1 MVGHLTQST
10 EVVAPAL
17 DDLATLRAVWDR
29 SADATA
35 LSDENGI
42 VLAVN
47 PAYCRLYGFAADQ
60 LVGSS
65 FAVIFPEEERA
76 DAELQYRQ
84 IFQRGEE
91 SSHESHV
98 QSADQVDLI
107 VDARASFIQ
116 RDGGGVAMLSTIRD
130 ITAQRR
136 AEAERDSVVAS
147 ASHDL
152 RQPLAL
158 IKARSELILR
168 ELTDDLTIAE
178 LKRHLLA
185 IAGSV
190 DDLSE
195 QLASLADAVQVG
207 GGVPVQIEP
216 EPVEIV
222 TWLREIVAT
231 HQASSVAHV
240 LRVDVPTAPVFALID
255 KVRMRR
261 VLNNLL
267 SNALKYSPI
276 GGEIVVRACT
286 EVTGHDTVHLVI
298 EVADHGIGI
307 PAADLPHIFKPHHRG
322 VNAVA
327 SAVGSGL
334 GLAGVLAIIHQHGG
348 NIEVDSEEGAGT
360 TFRLYVPLIGSAA
373 TTRGLGEMP
382 RYATQ
387 PKGPDTASLVP

>member
-1 MVGHLTQST
+1 MQAT
-10 EVVAPAL
+10 EVVAPML

-29 SADATA
+29 SADAMA
-35 LSDENGI
+35 LSDQNGI

-47 PAYCRLYGFAADQ
+47 PAYCHLYGFAPDQ
-60 LVGSS
+60 LVGRS
-65 FAVIFPEEERA
+65 FALIFPEEARA
-76 DAELQYRQ
+76 DAELQYRE

-116 RDGGGVAMLSTIRD
+116 RHGQRVAMLSTIRD

-136 AEAERDSVVAS
+136 AEAERDALVAS

-158 IKARSELILR
+158 IKARAELILR
-168 ELTDDLTIAE
+168 QMSDDLTVAD

-195 QLASLADAVQVG
+195 QLASLVDAVQVRA
-207 GGVPVQIEP
+207 GVPVQIEP
-216 EPVEIV
+216 EPVEV
-222 TWLREIVAT
+222 TAWLREIVAT
-231 HQASSVAHV
+231 HQASTATHV
-240 LRVDVPTAPVFALID
+240 LRIDVPTTPVVVPID
-255 KVRMRR
+255 KLRMRR

-267 SNALKYSPI
+267 SNALKYSPL
-276 GGEIVVRACT
+276 GGEIVVRART
-286 EVTGHDTVHLVI
+286 ERATHHTERLVI
-298 EVADHGIGI
+298 DVADHGIGI
-307 PAADLPHIFKPHHRG
+307 PAADLPHIFKPRHRG
-322 VNAVA
+322 ANAVA

-334 GLAGVLAIIHQHGG
+334 GLVGVLAIIQQHGG
-348 NIEVDSEEGAGT
+348 NIEVESEEGVGT
-360 TFRLYVPLIGSAA
+360 TFRLYVPR
-373 TTRGLGEMP
+373 TTDS
-382 RYATQ
+382 Q
-387 PKGPDTASLVP
+387 